1 MLCHIL
7 GSIII
12 LEELV
17 VATVLPSEHK
27 HFYQSPKLAGV
38 TLQLLVFPTLRALN
52 LTGQYFFVIVILEK
66 LLL

>member
-1 MLCHIL
+1 MLRHML

-27 HFYQSPKLAGV
+27 HFYQSAKLVGV
-38 TLQLLVFPTLRALN
+38 TLQLLIFTTLRALN
-52 LTGQYFFVIVILEK
+52 LTGHFFVILVLEK